1 MTFNIPDFGLGYVI
15 MLCFFISALFNS
27 SFYLRTWKIPK
38 DVAENVVYEA
48 IKLGVRH
55 IDCACDYG
63 NEIQVGLGINKAINE
78 GIVKR
83 EDLFITGKLW
93 NTYHEPEHVE
103 PAANKSLKDLG
114 ISYFDLYLI
123 HFPIALKFVPFE
135 KRYPPGRIT
144 IYILIYT
151 SYITACTV
159 LY

>member
-1 MTFNIPDFGLGYVI
+1 MCSFFN
-15 MLCFFISALFNS
+15 FN
-27 SFYLRTWKIPK
+27 FYLRTWKIPK

-63 NEIQVGLGINKAINE
+63 NEIQVGLGIAKAINE

-135 KRYPPGRIT
+135 KRYPPGQLT
-144 IYILIYT
+144 IYMYVYFILFIGTLLYLVN
-151 SYITACTV
+151 SLMQYMIIICLILLYIG
-159 LY
+159 